1 MSTTV
6 LAGIMIFGLLL
17 LFLAIGFP
25 IAIGILLSALFT
37 LLLILPFDTTILTGA
52 QRLVTEMNSF
62 TMLAIPLFVLAGIIM
77 NNGGI
82 AFRLINFAKVLVGRI
97 PGSLAHTNVVGNMLF
112 GSIAGSS
119 VASAAAMGRIMG
131 PMQENSGYDRKYAAA
146 TNIASAPSGLLIPPT
161 SILIVYSLVSGGT
174 SIAALF
180 MAGYIPGILWGLT
193 TMAVA
198 YVFAKKYKYPVSESI
213 PWRDKLFLTLDAL
226 PSLMLIVIVIG
237 GIVSGI
243 FTATEGAAV
252 AVIYST
258 VLSLIYRNLKVKD
271 ISEIIKETVEITGM
285 ILLLITASGLFS
297 LVMSY
302 TGLPDAM
309 SEGLLGLTENPIL
322 ILLLMNVF
330 LLAVG
335 TFMDITPAVLIFT
348 PIFLPIATAM
358 GIDPIHFGIILTFNL
373 CIGNITPPVG
383 SALFVGASV
392 ADIRIEKVVPMLI
405 PFFIALL
412 IMLVIVTFTPFFSMF
427 LPDLFGL
434 TQ

>member
-1 MSTTV
+1 MSVTV
-6 LAGIMIFGLLL
+6 LSGIMIFGLLL
-17 LFLAIGFP
+17 LFLTVGFP
-25 IAIGILLSALFT
+25 IAISILLSSLFT
-37 LLLILPFDTTILTGA
+37 LMLILPADTTIFTGA

-82 AFRLINFAKVLVGRI
+82 AFKLINFAKVLVGRI

-146 TNIASAPSGLLIPPT
+146 TNIASAPAGLLIPPT

-180 MAGYIPGILWGLT
+180 MAGYIPGILWGVT
-193 TMAVA
+193 TMVVA
-198 YVFAKKYKYPVSESI
+198 FVFAKKYKYSVSEKIS
-213 PWRDKLFLTLDAL
+213 WKDKVYLTLDAL

-237 GIVSGI
+237 GIVAGI
-243 FTATEGAAV
+243 FTATEGAAI

-258 VLSLIYRNLKVKD
+258 VLAAIYKNLKLK
-271 ISEIIKETVEITGM
+271 EIPAIMKETIEITGM

-302 TGLPDAM
+302 TGLPSAI
-309 SEGLLGLTENPIL
+309 SEGLLSLTDNPVV
-322 ILLLMNVF
+322 ILLLMNVI
-330 LLAVG
+330 LLAIG

-348 PIFLPIATAM
+348 PIFLPIATSM
-358 GIDPIHFGIILTFNL
+358 GIDPIHFGIIITFNL
-373 CIGNITPPVG
+373 CIGNMTPPVG

-392 ADIRIEKVVPMLI
+392 ADIRIEKVIPILV
-405 PFFIALL
+405 PFFIALF
-412 IMLVIVTFTPFFSMF
+412 IMLIIVTFIPELSLF
-427 LPDLFGL
+427 LPNLLGL
-434 TQ
+434 G